1 MNWTII
7 THKFYFYFDPLYMAF
22 SSLAGHVLERTGNF
36 LEAFSLVRRTMT
48 CQRDQS
54 EARILFDRCCFRA
67 YQIKLGICISVCRRF
82 LWVLSRDNIL
92 LPPIYN
98 KRFKFVNKSYMRIKG
113 KIIQETNLNP
123 LMSMFISIE
132 RSSLGLQ
139 IDFELLEPRENQTK
153 LAR

>member
-1 MNWTII
+1 
-7 THKFYFYFDPLYMAF
+7 
-22 SSLAGHVLERTGNF
+22 
-36 LEAFSLVRRTMT
+36 
-48 CQRDQS
+48 
-54 EARILFDRCCFRA
+54 
-67 YQIKLGICISVCRRF
+67 
-82 LWVLSRDNIL
+82 
-92 LPPIYN
+92 
-98 KRFKFVNKSYMRIKG
+98 MRIKG